1 MRAPLLRS
9 DPSAVPLAGE
19 RGRVSLRSL
28 QLPSLRLSPACGREE
43 QCLASRVLG
52 MSLLLK
58 ALQQAERGSNL
69 SLEPLQERSAESNA
83 TPPATPPASAKAA
96 AALMLQ
102 KQANAEKR
110 RMLFLLVAL
119 VLVVVGMA
127 VYFYLAVFMPWV
139 FLPKPP
145 LVPPTPAPIVSVVP
159 AQASPAA
166 PMPTPSEVPLLRAT
180 PDVEQ
185 KPVQQRPAE
194 TRKLP
199 PSAPSTS
206 TASNERAIQI
216 SGGNTAPSAA
226 SSAGGV
232 NGAYQLLQEGRLDD
246 ARRAY
251 AKLRIAE
258 PNNADILLGL
268 GLIAQRQGRTEEA
281 MQLYLKTLDT
291 DPKNMFAHASLTSMI
306 GRADPAAAEAK
317 LKALIA
323 QQPTAFLFFSLGNI
337 QAAQGRWN
345 EAQQA
350 YFEAQRLDVESPDYA
365 FNLAVSLER
374 INQPRVA
381 LDYYQ
386 RALKLSQA
394 KTAAFDM
401 AQLKARIQQLSIT
414 K

>member
-1 MRAPLLRS
+1 
-9 DPSAVPLAGE
+9 
-19 RGRVSLRSL
+19 
-28 QLPSLRLSPACGREE
+28 
-43 QCLASRVLG
+43 

-69 SLEPLQERSAESNA
+69 SLEPVQERAAESPA
-83 TPPATPPASAKAA
+83 STTATPPASAKAA

-102 KQANAEKR
+102 KQVNAEKR
-110 RMLFLLVAL
+110 RMLFLLAAL

-139 FLPKPP
+139 FLPKPSLVAPTPEP
-145 LVPPTPAPIVSVVP
+145 LVSVAQPANPATPVPTPD
-159 AQASPAA
+159 
-166 PMPTPSEVPLLRAT
+166 EVPLLRAA
-180 PDVEQ
+180 PEPEQ
-185 KPVQQRPAE
+185 QPVPQRPAQ
-194 TRKLP
+194 KH
-199 PSAPSTS
+199 APRAPEASNTIAS
-206 TASNERAIQI
+206 SNERAIQI
-216 SGGNTAPSAA
+216 SGANPSPAPST
-226 SSAGGV
+226 GGV
-232 NGAYQLLQEGRLDD
+232 NSAYQLLQEGRLDD

-258 PNNADILLGL
+258 PNNSDILLGL

-281 MQLYLKTLDT
+281 MQLYLKTLDA
-291 DPKNMFAHASLTSMI
+291 DSKNMFAHASLTSMI

-317 LKALIA
+317 LKTLIA
-323 QQPTAFLFFSLGNI
+323 QQPTAFLFFSLGNV

-401 AQLKARIQQLSIT
+401 AQLKSRIQQLSVV

>member
-1 MRAPLLRS
+1 
-9 DPSAVPLAGE
+9 
-19 RGRVSLRSL
+19 
-28 QLPSLRLSPACGREE
+28 
-43 QCLASRVLG
+43 

-58 ALQQAERGSNL
+58 ALQQAERGANL
-69 SLEPLQERSAESNA
+69 NLEPMQERSAESNA
-83 TPPATPPASAKAA
+83 TPAATPATSAKAA

-102 KQANAEKR
+102 KQASAEKR
-110 RMLFLLVAL
+110 RMIILLGAL

-159 AQASPAA
+159 AQASLAA
-166 PMPTPSEVPLLRAT
+166 PVPTPAEVPLLRAA
-180 PDVEQ
+180 PAVEQ
-185 KPVQQRPAE
+185 TPVQQRPAE
-194 TRKLP
+194 TRKLL
-199 PSAPSTS
+199 PSAASSATTS
-206 TASNERAIQI
+206 SAPASNERAIQI
-216 SGGNTAPSAA
+216 SGGNATPSTT
-226 SSAGGV
+226 SSANGV
-232 NGAYQLLQEGRLDD
+232 NNAYQLLQEGRLDD

-251 AKLRIAE
+251 TKLRIAE
-258 PNNADILLGL
+258 PNNPDILLGL

-281 MQLYLKTLDT
+281 MQLYLKTLDA
-291 DPKNMFAHASLTSMI
+291 DPKNMFAHASLTGMI

-323 QQPTAFLFFSLGNI
+323 QQPTAFMFFSLGNM

-350 YFEAQRLDVESPDYA
+350 YFEAQRLDLESPDYA

-401 AQLKARIQQLSIT
+401 TQLKARIQQLSIA